1 MEDQM
6 RRVTLRGLDLE
17 VAAVETE
24 RHLEWKKRK
33 KTFY

>member
-1 MEDQM
+1 
-6 RRVTLRGLDLE
+6 LDLE